1 MRDITCSYDKINTYE
16 NLNLSKAA
24 DIQPETLLKNKLF
37 HQRYFAIFFFLI
49 LLSGSFRTKQPTEP
63 SAIMQPGKLLKP
75 VSLAEPITYHTSSLE
90 IEN

>member
-1 MRDITCSYDKINTYE
+1 MQLWQNKYLWKFK
-16 NLNLSKAA
+16 SKAA

-37 HQRYFAIFFFLI
+37 HQRYFAIFLSGI

-75 VSLAEPITYHTSSLE
+75 VSLAEPFSVTYHTSSLE